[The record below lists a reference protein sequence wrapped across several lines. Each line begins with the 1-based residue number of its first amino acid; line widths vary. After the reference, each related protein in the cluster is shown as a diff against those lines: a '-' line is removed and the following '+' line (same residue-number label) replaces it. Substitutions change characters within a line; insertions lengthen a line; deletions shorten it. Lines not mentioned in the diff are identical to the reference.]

1 MRTHD
6 GEELK
11 VFTDGGRQAVRVPY
25 GRGEELRHHL
35 ASHGINAKVS
45 PAAGTPFER
54 LEVEGDV
61 HADVLQALVDKWE
74 R

>member
-1 MRTHD
+1 MPEV
-6 GEELK
+6 EELK
-11 VFTDGGRQAVRVPY
+11 VITHSGRQSVRVPY
-25 GRGEELRHHL
+25 GRGEELRHRL
-35 ASHGINAKVS
+35 ASHGITAKVS

-61 HADVLQALVDKWE
+61 PADVLQAIVDKWE